1 MFALAHR
8 RCKLLTRS
16 VGITSFLVLRM
27 WFGKAV
33 EDFNRDIS
41 KEGADAPQLIAA
53 TSNGFISMYCCRSD
67 LGLD

>member
-1 MFALAHR
+1 
-8 RCKLLTRS
+8 
-16 VGITSFLVLRM
+16 M